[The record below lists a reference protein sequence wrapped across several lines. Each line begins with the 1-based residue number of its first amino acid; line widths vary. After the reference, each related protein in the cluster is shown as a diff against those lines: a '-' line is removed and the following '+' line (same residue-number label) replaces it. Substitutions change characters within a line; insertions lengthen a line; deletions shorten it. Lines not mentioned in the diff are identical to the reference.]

1 MARRLFGETMPFTY
15 HGGANPAIDYV
26 RLLIADTDPSK
37 PIFQDSEITSAQAI
51 NSAVFSSGQF
61 YTAPMGANLPASPS
75 NYLRAAVLL
84 LRAIA
89 CSKARLAAVQSLL
102 DVKLDASKAAAAL
115 EKQAAA
121 YETMDDNS
129 GAFFIAEQVN
139 TVWSFRDRF
148 WNQIQRQAGG
158 SLF

>member
-1 MARRLFGETMPFTY
+1 MSFSYDFTNSPLISY
-15 HGGANPAIDYV
+15 T
-26 RLLIADTDPSK
+26 RLLVSDTDPSK
-37 PIFQDSEITSAQAI
+37 PIFSDAEITAAHAI
-51 NSAVFSSGQF
+51 NQAVFSSGQF

-75 NYLRAAVLL
+75 NYLRAAALL

-115 EKQAAA
+115 EKQAQA
-121 YETMDDNS
+121 YMQMDDDS
-129 GAFFIAEQVN
+129 GAIFVAEQVN
-139 TVWSFRDRF
+139 TVWSFKDRY
-148 WNQIQRQAGG
+148 WAQIQRQAGG